1 MKPVAMFDKLK
12 QLFNTKPKAIMQIYK
27 KHDTIQLT
35 KNFSLKEF
43 QCQCKNAD
51 CVDIPVDTDFINKI
65 QMIREKYGKP
75 MSISSGYRCQK
86 HNAKIGG
93 AKASMHMSGKSID
106 IADFRQELQ
115 KWVLANT
122 DFIKSL
128 GLQCEDFKFTKTWC
142 HFDNKQ
148 RDLGDTIFFKP

>member
-1 MKPVAMFDKLK
+1 
-12 QLFNTKPKAIMQIYK
+12 
-27 KHDTIQLT
+27 
-35 KNFSLKEF
+35 
-43 QCQCKNAD
+43 
-51 CVDIPVDTDFINKI
+51 
-65 QMIREKYGKP
+65 
-75 MSISSGYRCQK
+75 MSISSGYRCPK

-93 AKASMHMSGKSID
+93 AKASMHREGKAID
-106 IADFRQELQ
+106 IADFKQELQ
-115 KWVLANT
+115 QWVLANT